1 MIVAQE
7 KTGYY
12 KLSEEK
18 PRSTKK
24 PRGKSLSQR
33 PKLALIGL
41 VLVCFLTGVVIT
53 VYCSQVIALGYQI
66 TNLEKEL
73 ALLRIENHN
82 LDEEVHRMTSLEQI
96 ESIAVGKLG
105 MVRPDNNNIL
115 VVTLD
120 GISQQNG
127 TTGSALKKGQ
137 AAGNASAEQEKNP
150 FIRVFTELVNR
161 YDDNILS
168 GPELGV

>member
-12 KLSEEK
+12 KLSEDK
-18 PRSTKK
+18 PRSAKK
-24 PRGKSLSQR
+24 PRGKSLSQKPR
-33 PKLALIGL
+33 LALIGL
-41 VLVCFLTGVVIT
+41 VFVGFLTGVLIT
-53 VYCSQVIALGYQI
+53 VYCSQVITLGYQI
-66 TNLEKEL
+66 TSLEKEL
-73 ALLRIENHN
+73 ALLRIENHY

-96 ESIAVGKLG
+96 EAIAVGKLG

-127 TTGSALKKGQ
+127 TPGSALKKGQ
-137 AAGNASAEQEKNP
+137 AAGIASAEQEENP

-161 YDDNILS
+161 YDDSILS